1 MASRVKPPT
10 PGGLA
15 RRLRR
20 RTANLS
26 AAVAVLKDAVP
37 RTRRDDTY
45 HNAVAAVEYAL
56 ADLESLGL
64 ELPGLVS
71 SMMQAAR
78 SGQPL
83 DDEPDD
89 ADPEAGRPVPDAA
102 TAEADTELAES

>member
-20 RTANLS
+20 RTTDLT

-37 RTRRDDTY
+37 RNRRDDTY
-45 HNAVAAVEYAL
+45 HNAVEAVERAL

-78 SGQPL
+78 SGQPAS
-83 DDEPDD
+83 DEPDD
-89 ADPEAGRPVPDAA
+89 GEQGDDPAA
-102 TAEADTELAES
+102 TEVCAAAANTAPVEP